1 MSNLQNVK
9 HVGDNKLSRYVTHVV
24 GADVALDA
32 GPSRGSDTD
41 AKRI

>member
-9 HVGDNKLSRYVTHVV
+9 HVGDNKLSRYVTNIV
-24 GADVALDA
+24 GTYGKLDA

-41 AKRI
+41 AK